1 MRLFILV
8 IVAGLGVLVGVAL
21 YVGQEIVNPGTP
33 EAKLTARLAE
43 QQEAIAVAEKS
54 DASVKSTTS
63 DEVDTID
70 PVSDANIDA
79 YKSQLRTAQYPT
91 GTSSFDSAALRKQL
105 PDIFQFPEQNA
116 PSSPPIAIATVLTAK
131 NVPDSAPIGGNSSA
145 VGNNNSSALVPDA
158 PTAANTPADVR
169 SDTPVI
175 KHLAAPEHHP
185 SVATATNP
193 NVHVETAPAS
203 EGRAARTRM
212 IVSK

>member
-1 MRLFILV
+1 MRLFILA

-33 EAKLTARLAE
+33 DAKLTARLAE

-54 DASVKSTTS
+54 DASLNSNTS
-63 DEVDTID
+63 DEADTID
-70 PVSDANIDA
+70 PVSDANINA
-79 YKSQLRTAQYPT
+79 YKSQLHTAQYPT

-116 PSSPPIAIATVLTAK
+116 PPPPPIAIATVLTAK
-131 NVPDSAPIGGNSSA
+131 NGTAPAIGGGNSS
-145 VGNNNSSALVPDA
+145 STDTVPDA
-158 PTAANTPADVR
+158 PSGATIPADVR
-169 SDTPVI
+169 SDTPMI
-175 KHLAAPEHHP
+175 KHLVAPEHQP

-193 NVHVETAPAS
+193 SVHVETAPAS